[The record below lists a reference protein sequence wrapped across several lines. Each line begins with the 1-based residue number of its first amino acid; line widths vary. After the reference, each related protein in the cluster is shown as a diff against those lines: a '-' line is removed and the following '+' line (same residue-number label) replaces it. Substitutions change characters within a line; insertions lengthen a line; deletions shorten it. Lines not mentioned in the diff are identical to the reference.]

1 MTPTLLLFL
10 LSCLSKVESPKPPI
24 DLPLSGSFCFD
35 GFIRNFVKMECKAKK
50 TGEGPMNSKI
60 FSCQVDNK
68 TVQYFVVIPSTVEE
82 VDPRMMICQD
92 DFVFLVKYEDE
103 II

>member
-1 MTPTLLLFL
+1 
-10 LSCLSKVESPKPPI
+10 
-24 DLPLSGSFCFD
+24 
-35 GFIRNFVKMECKAKK
+35 
-50 TGEGPMNSKI
+50 
-60 FSCQVDNK
+60 
-68 TVQYFVVIPSTVEE
+68 VQYFVVIPSTVEE

>member
-1 MTPTLLLFL
+1 
-10 LSCLSKVESPKPPI
+10 
-24 DLPLSGSFCFD
+24 
-35 GFIRNFVKMECKAKK
+35 
-50 TGEGPMNSKI
+50 MNSKI

-92 DFVFLVKYEDE
+92 DFIFLVKYEDE